1 MLIYTTIPPRRSGV
15 VLADCDGV
23 KYEFSDNG
31 AGVLV
36 CDVANDDHAREL
48 ASRAGLFGVFVQAES
63 VGAEPCEEN
72 LSPDGSPDDD
82 AAPDEPPDNG
92 GSDEAPPP
100 DPAVAPAR
108 PRRGR
113 PPKQATSDAQ

>member
-36 CDVANDDHAREL
+36 CDVANDDHASEL
-48 ASRAGLFGVFVQAES
+48 SSRVGLFGVLVQAEEAG
-63 VGAEPCEEN
+63 VGAEN
-72 LSPDGSPDDD
+72 
-82 AAPDEPPDNG
+82 
-92 GSDEAPPP
+92 PPP
-100 DPAVAPAR
+100 DESPVNYDVPEGPVDNSGADEATAPAVAEEPAK

-113 PPKQATSDAQ
+113 PPKQATAAAK

>member
-36 CDVANDDHAREL
+36 CDVANDDHASEL
-48 ASRAGLFGVFVQAES
+48 ASRAGLFGWLVKAES

-72 LSPDGSPDDD
+72 PSSDDSPADES
-82 AAPDEPPDNG
+82 APDEPPDNRG
-92 GSDEAPPP
+92 NDESPAPDVTEAP
-100 DPAVAPAR
+100 AK

-113 PPKQATSDAQ
+113 PPKQATPDAR